1 MNKIRVLFVCRHNA
15 ARSQMAEALLNHL
28 AGDRFQAESAGL
40 EPGELNPFAVKAMAQ
55 MGIDISQKQTKSVF
69 DLYLKGHLYRYVIT
83 VCNADDREKCPVF
96 PGISRRVNSSFPDPA
111 EFSGSDEEVLL
122 QTIGVRDMIREKI
135 EEFIKSFPGEPDRK
149 TITGE

>member
-1 MNKIRVLFVCRHNA
+1 MSKIRVLFVCRHNA

-55 MGIDISQKQTKSVF
+55 MGIDISKNQTKSVF

-83 VCNADDREKCPVF
+83 VCDAEGHEKCPIF
-96 PGISRRVNSSFPDPA
+96 PGISQRVNWSFPDPA
-111 EFSGSDEEVLL
+111 EFSGSDQEVLL
-122 QTIGVRDMIREKI
+122 QTIGVRDLIREKI
-135 EEFIKSFPGEPDRK
+135 EDFIDS
-149 TITGE
+149 I